1 MIRIQHYRYLGSK
14 DRERLRQIYEESFP
28 VDERFD
34 FSILVRCDKETNV
47 HLSGILLDD
56 LLVGMQFTVV
66 LPNDATYL
74 MYFAIDETYR
84 NLGIGSNALQK
95 LVITNDNVLLS
106 IEKLVDEITMRRR
119 YFYLRNGLFETK
131 TFYEDTGVQY
141 QVLTSCF
148 GYEPDARELIS
159 RYKCMTSS
167 KRIWRLIKN
176 TFNTESLFYV

>member
-1 MIRIQHYRYLGSK
+1 MIRIQHYRYLSSK
-14 DRERLRQIYEESFP
+14 DKEKLRQIYEESFP
-28 VDERFD
+28 IVERFD
-34 FSILVRCDKETNV
+34 FSILVQCDKEINV
-47 HLSGILLDD
+47 HLSGILRDD
-56 LLVGMQFTVV
+56 FLVGMQFTVV

-84 NLGIGSNALQK
+84 NLGIGSTALK
-95 LVITNDNVLLS
+95 NLVITSDNVLLS
-106 IEKLVDEITMRRR
+106 IEKPVDETTMRRR
-119 YFYLRNGLFETK
+119 DFYLGNGLFETK

-141 QVLTSCF
+141 QILTSCF
-148 GYEPDARELIS
+148 GYEPDSIEIIN